1 MILVVTLLLIYSSL
15 NFAPKLNRGPL
26 YEKLH
31 PIYTSLLD
39 GTEKDWMKGKQLFLE
54 FFLKHALIVFDPSIS
69 FYHKWK
75 YAAFDIYSL
84 ALGILIGRSP

>member
-1 MILVVTLLLIYSSL
+1 MVLVVTLLMISSSS

-26 YEKLH
+26 YEKLY

-39 GTEKDWMKGKQLFLE
+39 GTEKDWIKGKQLFLE
-54 FFLKHALIVFDPSIS
+54 FFLKHPLDVFDPSIS

-75 YAAFDIYSL
+75 YAAFDLYRL